1 MCLCILQNIIKK
13 RSLLTRGEESLAR
26 IASLAKQS
34 DSASH
39 AINTRNFVF
48 PHIDQSTDA
57 FKKENK
63 IIEEDLD
70 SQIKVHNLII

>member
-1 MCLCILQNIIKK
+1 MILQNVIKK

-39 AINTRNFVF
+39 VVNRKNFVF
-48 PHIDQSTDA
+48 PHIDQSTDNTP
-57 FKKENK
+57 KKDNE
-63 IIEEDLD
+63 ITGEDLD
-70 SQIKVHNLII
+70 SQIKVI